1 MLINELRENIKI
13 ALKEKLETKNDTK
26 YSVYKNILDKAQ
38 KDAKEKKTE
47 IITDDYVITAAR
59 KELKQLED
67 TLSYITKESDND
79 RFLKLTE
86 SIDIVNGFLPKSI
99 SEDEILKYLKDNN
112 IDKNMGVCMKALKNK
127 FGASLDGKT
136 ASKVVKEYIL

>member
-86 SIDIVNGFLPKSI
+86 SIDIVNDFLPKSI
-99 SEDEILKYLKDNN
+99 SEEEILKYLKDNN
-112 IDKNMGVCMKALKNK
+112 IDKNMGACMKALKNK
-127 FGASLDGKT
+127 FGALLDGKM
-136 ASKVVKEYIL
+136 ASTVVKRYIV

>member
-1 MLINELRENIKI
+1 MLIDELRENIKI

-67 TLSYITKESDND
+67 TLSYITKESDIVGTSKFIGLRNIEIWCKEIKKINENQKEID
-79 RFLKLTE
+79 RLNGKIINSIIEKGYDLRTE
-86 SIDIVNGFLPKSI
+86 TKKI
-99 SEDEILKYLKDNN
+99 E
-112 IDKNMGVCMKALKNK
+112 NM
-127 FGASLDGKT
+127 F
-136 ASKVVKEYIL
+136 KE

>member
-1 MLINELRENIKI
+1 MLIDELKENIKL

-26 YSVYKNILDKAQ
+26 YLVYKNILDKAQ

-86 SIDIVNGFLPKSI
+86 SIEIVNSFLPKSI
-99 SEDEILKYLKDNN
+99 SEEEILEYLKENN
-112 IDKNMGVCMKALKNK
+112 IDKNMGICMKTLKGK
-127 FGASLDGKT
+127 FGVSLDGKT
-136 ASKVVKEYIL
+136 ASKVVKKYIE

>member
-112 IDKNMGVCMKALKNK
+112 IDKNMGVCMKTLKNK